1 MLPAILLGAGRV
13 VSTVASVAARAGTA
27 AAEVGGTAA
36 RAGSAAAEVG
46 STAARV
52 GSAASE
58 AGGTVAR
65 AGSTAS
71 RVSTTARTLSRGAS
85 HATRNISDN
94 VHDAAN
100 NAQSPGRGASYS
112 PSSAEPSYGYGSPQR
127 SPQFLNADPHYGVP
141 TGPVHSGYSGL
152 DNAEATTGTVIRRDP
167 PPRPMPLNS
176 STISTMGRSMAW
188 QAPSTLIGKGAQGSF
203 FEFGG
208 GGSQQGAPYRPQGG

>member
-13 VSTVASVAARAGTA
+13 ASTVASVAARAGTA

-46 STAARV
+46 GTAARASSAL
-52 GSAASE
+52 GDAAST
-58 AGGTVAR
+58 A
-65 AGSTAS
+65 STAS
-71 RVSTTARTLSRGAS
+71 RVISGARGVSRGVS
-85 HATRNISDN
+85 QATRPLSNA
-94 VHDAAN
+94 VHSAADK
-100 NAQSPGRGASYS
+100 ASSSPPQRGSAYS
-112 PSSAEPSYGYGSPQR
+112 PSAEPSYGYGAPQR

-141 TGPVHSGYSGL
+141 VGPVHSGYSGL